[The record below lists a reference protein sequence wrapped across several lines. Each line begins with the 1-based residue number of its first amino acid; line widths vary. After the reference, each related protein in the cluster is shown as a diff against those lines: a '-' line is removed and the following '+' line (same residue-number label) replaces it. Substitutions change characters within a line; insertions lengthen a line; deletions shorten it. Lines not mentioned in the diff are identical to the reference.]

1 MLYVLSLLVL
11 LVLLV
16 LVLPKCDAH
25 PPLLSLLP

>member
-1 MLYVLSLLVL
+1 LLYVLSL